1 MFAVIGAVLNFTVF
15 ESRDGLLFE
24 LENGKPKLILLS
36 GGKSEKKKR
45 KSASL
50 CVKCLEIDLNMAGR

>member
-1 MFAVIGAVLNFTVF
+1 MVQKLCCCCCFSELYCFA
-15 ESRDGLLFE
+15 SRDGLLFE

-36 GGKSEKKKR
+36 GGK

-50 CVKCLEIDLNMAGR
+50 YVKLVFEVDINMDAH